1 MSVLSVRQ
9 GFALWITAERDVGDD
24 LPGAFGSGFNE
35 SMMLS
40 CFLLIFWNKIKKTGR
55 EIP

>member
-40 CFLLIFWNKIKKTGR
+40 VDFL
-55 EIP
+55 E